1 MKRNVLTLVVALMA
15 SLTMSAQ
22 YVYNS
27 NYDVWFEGTST
38 ETYTRKIM
46 WAEEDYQDLWNGCY
60 VRLTNGTVY
69 VKNGSSTVLYG
80 DQVGLLYNGCYKV
93 KQGSTWYLF
102 DENGQKIL

>member
-15 SLTMSAQ
+15 SLTMNAQ

-46 WAEEDYQDLWNGCY
+46 WAEED
-60 VRLTNGTVY
+60 
-69 VKNGSSTVLYG
+69 
-80 DQVGLLYNGCYKV
+80 
-93 KQGSTWYLF
+93 
-102 DENGQKIL
+102 